1 MNSVVLINPPL
12 TLEDRYG
19 KDMKRFGAV
28 SEPLGLAYIAGYLES
43 LNIPVRI
50 LDSQAEGMTIA
61 EVVSAISSGN
71 EKLIGITMLTPA
83 FGVVKALCRK
93 IKMICPNRTIVLGG
107 AHCTVLPERTL
118 KEIPEADIICIGEGE
133 ITFSEIAQMK
143 DLSSL
148 SGIKGIY
155 FRTKDSLIKTDERP
169 PVQDLDRIPPPA
181 RHLLP
186 MGKYHLTA
194 SRVSGSGYCPT
205 ILVARGCPFSCTF
218 CSRTFGRTFRTHSI
232 SRIVS
237 EIQSL
242 IDTYQISQL
251 NIEADTLTVNKKF
264 IKSLCIGLF
273 ESGISRQVRWTCESR
288 VDTVDEELLKLMHK
302 AGCWQI
308 SYGVET
314 GSQRLLDSIN
324 KSISLEQIEQVFQIT
339 KKVGITIRGFFMLG
353 LPGETP
359 EESQATIDFAKKLNP
374 LWAQFTVTVPYP
386 GTKMFEDIDQKGK
399 IRTYNWEKYNTWS
412 GWQGSEDI
420 PFVPDNR
427 TVEELRNLQKR
438 ALREFYLRP
447 VVVLQFLKHM
457 QSWKELQKYLVGA
470 MVLLKSKFR

>member
-1 MNSVVLINPPL
+1 M
-12 TLEDRYG
+12 E
-19 KDMKRFGAV
+19 
-28 SEPLGLAYIAGYLES
+28 
-43 LNIPVRI
+43 
-50 LDSQAEGMTIA
+50 
-61 EVVSAISSGN
+61 
-71 EKLIGITMLTPA
+71 
-83 FGVVKALCRK
+83 
-93 IKMICPNRTIVLGG
+93 
-107 AHCTVLPERTL
+107 
-118 KEIPEADIICIGEGE
+118 
-133 ITFSEIAQMK
+133 
-143 DLSSL
+143 
-148 SGIKGIY
+148 
-155 FRTKDSLIKTDERP
+155 
-169 PVQDLDRIPPPA
+169 
-181 RHLLP
+181 
-186 MGKYHLTA
+186 KYHLTA
-194 SRVSGSGYCPT
+194 SRVSGNGYCPT

-242 IDTYQISQL
+242 MDTYQISQL

-264 IKSLCIGLF
+264 IKTLCIGLI
-273 ESGISRQVRWTCESR
+273 ESGISRRIQWTCESR
-288 VDTVDEELLKLMHK
+288 VDTVDQELLELIHK

-324 KSISLEQIEQVFQIT
+324 KSVSLEQIEQVFRIT
-339 KKVGITIRGFFMLG
+339 KRVGISIRGFFMLG

-359 EESQATIDFAKKLNP
+359 AESQATIDFAKKLNP

-386 GTKMFEDIDQKGK
+386 GTKMFEYLDQQGK

-412 GWQGSEDI
+412 GWQGSEEI
-420 PFVPDNR
+420 PFVPDGR

-447 VVVLQFLKHM
+447 EVVFQFMKHV
-457 QSWKELQKYLVGA
+457 QSRQDLQKYFVGV